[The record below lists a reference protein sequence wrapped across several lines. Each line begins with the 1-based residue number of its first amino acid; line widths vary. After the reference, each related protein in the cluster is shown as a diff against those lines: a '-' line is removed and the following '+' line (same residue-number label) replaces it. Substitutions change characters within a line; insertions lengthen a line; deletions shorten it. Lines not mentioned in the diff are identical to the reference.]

1 MAKRVILAVAG
12 AGKTYHICH
21 SIDPNKKN
29 LILGFTHENIHNIMD
44 EFIDAYGRDPEL
56 TTVMTFDSFVYR
68 YLVCPYEPTIG
79 EYFGKPE
86 FVSTGITT
94 IDPPPQ
100 RLIKNGRPVPNPYY
114 VSKDKLEHYI
124 TSNGQYYCANLSEL
138 MIQVKRDR
146 KSLIKRAAANINN
159 FFDHVLIDEFQDF
172 REHNYE
178 LIIAIAK
185 QVDEIVLVGDY
196 YQHSVAGLNNTGKPF
211 KKRSGDVAYDD
222 FVRELEGLNFFVDEV
237 TLSKSRRC
245 SANVCKFVREKLGIN
260 IESDNNHE
268 GSVIWLDEG
277 NIETVINDPKIRKL
291 VYKDASAYHFKPMN
305 WSYSKGDTVAEAC
318 VILTKDFESMDRNDF
333 TSQDIPVTTKNKLY
347 VALTRSAGNL
357 YLVKASVFK
366 KIKELYKSR

>member
-44 EFIDAYGRDPEL
+44 ELIDAYGRVPEL

-291 VYKDASAYHFKPMN
+291 VYKDASSYHFKPMN

>member
-44 EFIDAYGRDPEL
+44 ELIDAYGRVPEL

-124 TSNGQYYCANLSEL
+124 TSNGQYYCAILSEL
-138 MIQVKRDR
+138 M
-146 KSLIKRAAANINN
+146 
-159 FFDHVLIDEFQDF
+159 
-172 REHNYE
+172 
-178 LIIAIAK
+178 
-185 QVDEIVLVGDY
+185 
-196 YQHSVAGLNNTGKPF
+196 
-211 KKRSGDVAYDD
+211 
-222 FVRELEGLNFFVDEV
+222 
-237 TLSKSRRC
+237 
-245 SANVCKFVREKLGIN
+245 
-260 IESDNNHE
+260 
-268 GSVIWLDEG
+268 
-277 NIETVINDPKIRKL
+277 
-291 VYKDASAYHFKPMN
+291 
-305 WSYSKGDTVAEAC
+305 
-318 VILTKDFESMDRNDF
+318 
-333 TSQDIPVTTKNKLY
+333 
-347 VALTRSAGNL
+347 
-357 YLVKASVFK
+357 
-366 KIKELYKSR
+366 